1 MRITDFE
8 KNFLEID
15 GGNDEFNPYVI
26 RLFHTLLQKV
36 EKDPYRKWT
45 HDLLRNYVNASY
57 CFCKILN
64 DKRKDKKTSQD
75 TAIRK
80 AKIASQEAKSKE
92 QKEQKEKNESPLV
105 NLYEDDDTNLK
116 VFLQVYILLVHIKD

>member
-8 KNFLEID
+8 KNFLGID

-36 EKDPYRKWT
+36 EMDPYRQWT

-57 CFCKILN
+57 YFCSNLN
-64 DKRKDKKTSQD
+64 DIPKVKIASQD
-75 TAIRK
+75 AKAIRK
-80 AKIASQEAKSKE
+80 AKIASQEAKSNRGHKTKRIFKRE
-92 QKEQKEKNESPLV
+92 PEN
-105 NLYEDDDTNLK
+105 NGRT
-116 VFLQVYILLVHIKD
+116 

>member
-1 MRITDFE
+1 MRFTDFE

-36 EKDPYRKWT
+36 ERDPYRKWT

-57 CFCKILN
+57 CFCCNLN
-64 DKRKDKKTSQD
+64 
-75 TAIRK
+75 AIRK
-80 AKIASQEAKSKE
+80 DKIASQDAKSKE
-92 QKEQKEKNESPLV
+92 QKGQEKQEEKNESPQV

>member
-1 MRITDFE
+1 MRFTDFE

-36 EKDPYRKWT
+36 ERDPYRKWT

-57 CFCKILN
+57 CFCCDLN
-64 DKRKDKKTSQD
+64 
-75 TAIRK
+75 AIRK
-80 AKIASQEAKSKE
+80 DKIASQDAKSKE
-92 QKEQKEKNESPLV
+92 QKGQEKQEEKNESPQV

-116 VFLQVYILLVHIKD
+116 VFFYRFIYSWYISRIKERIVFCY

>member
-8 KNFLEID
+8 KNFLGID

-36 EKDPYRKWT
+36 EMDPYRQWT

-57 CFCKILN
+57 YFCSNLN
-64 DKRKDKKTSQD
+64 D
-75 TAIRK
+75 IPK
-80 AKIASQEAKSKE
+80 ALLSNKIGQFD
-92 QKEQKEKNESPLV
+92 L
-105 NLYEDDDTNLK
+105 
-116 VFLQVYILLVHIKD
+116 